1 MNRIEKSDRCGNI
14 LILSLSKIVV
24 VTFFVCFV
32 FGGSMVFAQPEK
44 ENYIQFRNTKEL
56 QNFFKYKGN
65 GAIIISGHRGGR
77 ETNFP
82 ENSLEGFHNVLSQ
95 MPAIFEI
102 DPRLTKDGVAVL
114 MHDATLDRTTT
125 GKGKLSDYTWAEL
138 QSIRLKD
145 AEGNVTPYKIPTLE
159 EVIIWS
165 KGKTIINL
173 DKKDVPL
180 ETIVALIKKHKAEK
194 HVMVTVHTGAQA
206 RFYYDR
212 IPGIMMSA
220 FARTVKEF
228 EDLAIA
234 GVPWKNMIAYVGPTI
249 DENNADIV
257 ARLREKGVRCMVS
270 YAPTHDKLSSHE
282 EREKAYCDEIKKQ
295 PDIIESDIPTE
306 IWTILQS
313 K

>member
-1 MNRIEKSDRCGNI
+1 MKNEDKNSDI
-14 LILSLSKIVV
+14 LPLSLSKLIV
-24 VTFFVCFV
+24 TLFFIYFV
-32 FGGSMVFAQPEK
+32 LGGNTVSAQPE
-44 ENYIQFRNTKEL
+44 ENNCIHFRNTKEL
-56 QNFFKYKGN
+56 QNYFRYKEDGP
-65 GAIIISGHRGGR
+65 IIISGHRGGR

-82 ENSLEGFHNVLSQ
+82 ENSIEGLRNVLTQ

-102 DPRLTKDGVAVL
+102 DPRLTKDGVVVL

-145 AEGNVTPYKIPTLE
+145 AEGNTTPYKIPTLE
-159 EVIIWS
+159 KVITWS

-173 DKKDVPL
+173 DKKDVPM
-180 ETIVALIKKHKAEK
+180 ETIAALIKKHKAEK

-220 FARTVKEF
+220 FARTAKEF
-228 EDLAIA
+228 EDLTIA
-234 GVPWKNMIAYVGPTI
+234 GVPWENMIAYVGPTI
-249 DENNADIV
+249 DENNANIV
-257 ARLREKGVRCMVS
+257 AQLHERGVRCMVS
-270 YAPTHDKLSSHE
+270 YAPTHDKLSTPE
-282 EREKAYCDEIKKQ
+282 EREKAYRDEIKKR